1 MLFKEIVIF
10 SELFLGIS
18 IIYLVMHCTFLAV
31 QNKYPLIQTS
41 VLYLSVLSIF
51 FSVYLVFNEPLNVLE
66 LSCLNNTFINDYTSF
81 LSKLII
87 GNLSVFCLLM
97 MQSYILNQKINNFE
111 YFLLILF
118 AILGLF
124 LLCSANDFL
133 TAYLA
138 IELQSL
144 SFYVLAAFK
153 KNSTFS
159 VDAGIKYFILGAFAS
174 SMFLFGSSLLY
185 GVTGTV
191 NFDDFRILFM
201 GDFPK
206 NNFIEDVD
214 LAINILDTSKI
225 TIDFI
230 EDLLESLECKKV
242 LNTSE
247 ILSELLSYKIDKLVD
262 IFYKPGDF
270 PKNSIEDVD
279 LAINLLDTSKITI
292 DFIEDLLESLEC
304 KKVLNTSEILS
315 ELLSYEI
322 DELVDNYKP
331 GDFPKNSIIEDVDLA
346 INLLDTSKIP
356 IDFIEDLLESLECK
370 KVLNTS
376 EILSELLSYEIDE
389 LVDNYKPETVNFYS
403 DNINLIKFALVFILI
418 GLFFKITVAPFHIWA
433 PDVYEGSPTS
443 STFFFSVVPKLAIF
457 VLLLRI
463 FYYSFFSFV
472 DSWRHFVVLVVIFS
486 IIVGSFGGLEQRK
499 LKSLLVYSTISH
511 MGYSLISFSA
521 GTFESLQMLLSYLI
535 VYSFSG
541 LCVWSIFL
549 VTNLKNN
556 YFQKQNKDLTDLV
569 LLGKSNYMLAIFFT
583 TVLFSIAGFPPMI
596 GFLVKMGIFL
606 TAMESSMYFVALIS
620 ILCSVIGTF
629 YYIRLIKILYF
640 EKVLVGKLYYPI
652 NFQNSVLITFLFFLL
667 LFLFVNPTLLFLIS
681 HKFSL
686 LVFI

>member
-1 MLFKEIVIF
+1 MKIETLLFKEIVIF
-10 SELFLGIS
+10 PELFLGIS
-18 IIYLVMHCTFLAV
+18 IIYLVMHCTFLAI
-31 QNKYPLIQTS
+31 QKKYPLIQTS
-41 VLYLSVLSIF
+41 VLYLSVLTIF
-51 FSVYLVFNEPLNVLE
+51 FSFYLVLNEHLNVLE
-66 LSCLNNTFINDYTSF
+66 VSCLNNTFINDYASF
-81 LSKLII
+81 SSKLII
-87 GNLSVFCLLM
+87 GSLSILCLLM
-97 MQSYILNQKINNFE
+97 MQPYILNQKINNFE

-118 AILGLF
+118 AVLGLF
-124 LLCSANDFL
+124 LLCSSNDFL

-144 SFYVLAAFK
+144 AFYVLAAFK

-174 SMFLFGSSLLY
+174 SLFLFGSSLLY
-185 GVTGTV
+185 GITGTV
-191 NFDDFRILFM
+191 CFDDFRILFM
-201 GDFPK
+201 NISPGASFDSSNLEFFELPSINELYEEVLYEKSVFGFESIDQVSNLVELYKFEDIMTVIKFLEHWERFQVITDF
-206 NNFIEDVD
+206 D
-214 LAINILDTSKI
+214 S
-225 TIDFI
+225 
-230 EDLLESLECKKV
+230 
-242 LNTSE
+242 
-247 ILSELLSYKIDKLVD
+247 
-262 IFYKPGDF
+262 
-270 PKNSIEDVD
+270 
-279 LAINLLDTSKITI
+279 
-292 DFIEDLLESLEC
+292 
-304 KKVLNTSEILS
+304 
-315 ELLSYEI
+315 
-322 DELVDNYKP
+322 
-331 GDFPKNSIIEDVDLA
+331 
-346 INLLDTSKIP
+346 
-356 IDFIEDLLESLECK
+356 
-370 KVLNTS
+370 
-376 EILSELLSYEIDE
+376 
-389 LVDNYKPETVNFYS
+389 
-403 DNINLIKFALVFILI
+403 NLIKFALIFILI
-418 GLFFKITVAPFHIWA
+418 GLFFKLTVAPFHVWA

-463 FYYSFFSFV
+463 FYYSFYGFV
-472 DSWRHFVVLVVIFS
+472 DSWRYFVVLIVIFS

-549 VTNLKNN
+549 ATRLKTH
-556 YFQKQNKDLTDLV
+556 YSQKQNKDLTDLV

-620 ILCSVIGTF
+620 ILCSVVGTF

-640 EKVLVGKLYYPI
+640 EKVLVGKLYHPI
-652 NFQNSVLITFLFFLL
+652 NFQSSVTITCLFFSL

-686 LVFI
+686 LVFV

>member
-1 MLFKEIVIF
+1 MKIETLLFKEVIIF
-10 SELFLGIS
+10 PELFLGIS
-18 IIYLVMHCTFLAV
+18 IIYLVMHCTFLAI
-31 QNKYPLIQTS
+31 QKKYPLIQTS
-41 VLYLSVLSIF
+41 VLYLSVLTIF
-51 FSVYLVFNEPLNVLE
+51 FSFYLVLNEHLNVLE
-66 LSCLNNTFINDYTSF
+66 VSCLNNTFISDYASF
-81 LSKLII
+81 SSKLII
-87 GNLSVFCLLM
+87 GSLSIFCLLM
-97 MQSYILNQKINNFE
+97 MQPYILNQKINNFE

-118 AILGLF
+118 AVLGLF
-124 LLCSANDFL
+124 LLCSSNDFL

-144 SFYVLAAFK
+144 AFYVLAAFK

-174 SMFLFGSSLLY
+174 SLFLFGASLLY
-185 GVTGTV
+185 GITGTV
-191 NFDDFRILFM
+191 CFDDFRILFM
-201 GDFPK
+201 
-206 NNFIEDVD
+206 
-214 LAINILDTSKI
+214 NIPQESCFETELYSNLSI
-225 TIDFI
+225 IDNLY
-230 EDLLESLECKKV
+230 E
-242 LNTSE
+242 E
-247 ILSELLSYKIDKLVD
+247 ILYEKSINGLLITDFYELNSLYKYL
-262 IFYKPGDF
+262 
-270 PKNSIEDVD
+270 DVMVFIKFMGY
-279 LAINLLDTSKITI
+279 INEYSLIT
-292 DFIEDLLESLEC
+292 
-304 KKVLNTSEILS
+304 
-315 ELLSYEI
+315 
-322 DELVDNYKP
+322 
-331 GDFPKNSIIEDVDLA
+331 
-346 INLLDTSKIP
+346 
-356 IDFIEDLLESLECK
+356 
-370 KVLNTS
+370 
-376 EILSELLSYEIDE
+376 
-389 LVDNYKPETVNFYS
+389 NF
-403 DNINLIKFALVFILI
+403 DPNLIKFALIFILI
-418 GLFFKITVAPFHIWA
+418 GLFFKLTVAPFHVWA

-463 FYYSFFSFV
+463 FYYSFYGFV
-472 DSWRHFVVLVVIFS
+472 DSWRYFVVLIVIFS

-549 VTNLKNN
+549 ATRLKTN

-620 ILCSVIGTF
+620 ILCSVVGTF
-629 YYIRLIKILYF
+629 YYIRLIKVLYF

-652 NFQNSVLITFLFFLL
+652 NFQSSVIITCLFFLL
-667 LFLFVNPTLLFLIS
+667 LFLFINPTLLFLIS